1 MDKEGGGEDG
11 QRATHRVTGRD
22 AVLLVATLKNA
33 VRSGSQHPRVRL
45 ECRAPGKRV
54 GMDPRLHS
62 AEGPHIGP
70 SEGALKQAPSTG
82 PQRAPKRAPCILTG
96 ATPGRSAPK
105 SARSFLG
112 RI

>member
-11 QRATHRVTGRD
+11 QRATHCVTGRD

-54 GMDPRLHS
+54 GMDPRLNSSGASHRPLGGGPKTGPIGRPP
-62 AEGPHIGP
+62 EGPKKGP
-70 SEGALKQAPSTG
+70 LHTHWSHPGEVG
-82 PQRAPKRAPCILTG
+82 P
-96 ATPGRSAPK
+96 
-105 SARSFLG
+105 
-112 RI
+112 

>member
-11 QRATHRVTGRD
+11 QRATHCATGRD
-22 AVLLVATLKNA
+22 AVLLVATLKHA

-45 ECRAPGKRV
+45 GRRAPGKRV

-62 AEGPHIGP
+62 AKGPNIGP

-82 PQRAPKRAPCILTG
+82 PQRAPKRAPLHTHRSH
-96 ATPGRSAPK
+96 PGRPCP
-105 SARSFLG
+105 
-112 RI
+112 